1 MKYYKRYTD
10 EFYDFDEAY
19 DMIEKN
25 NLKNVVMRVCNKWV
39 SPFQVEVNWDM
50 IHEQRKNMAIPVW
63 ASKSD
68 RWSLWEP
75 DYEKQNQVDDLGDW
89 IQDDLDFDLD
99 SRFWDSE
106 NMDAHDWWKQLETN
120 ILIEEDYIEIMNF
133 LRKSGRL
140 MNWKER
146 NKEYYSS
153 KTD

>member
-1 MKYYKRYTD
+1 MKYYKRYND
-10 EFYDFDEAY
+10 KFYDFDQAY

-25 NLKNVVMRVCNKWV
+25 NLKNVVMRVCNKWA
-39 SPFQVEVNWDM
+39 SPFLVEVNWDM

-75 DYEKQNQVDDLGDW
+75 DYEKQNQVDDFGDW

-99 SRFWDSE
+99 SRFYNSE
-106 NMDAHDWWKQLETN
+106 NMDICDWWKQLEVN

-133 LRKSGRL
+133 LKERGRL
-140 MNWKER
+140 KNWKER
-146 NKEYYSS
+146 NKKYYQEKS
-153 KTD
+153 D